1 MPISHQRSASASWA
15 SAARQ
20 DPLWK
25 HPKEQEAIT
34 IVQRLI
40 EGEFAPEKA
49 AEELA
54 SVYDPW
60 LKKGKARTWELWKLI
75 IEAIVVFGDTF
86 ENIQRLV
93 LMMQSLALRPYVR
106 DDSGTVITQDSDS
119 YKLYWRDLPSFPM
132 QLREDSFGILNFRPA
147 METINCIG

>member
-1 MPISHQRSASASWA
+1 M
-15 SAARQ
+15 
-20 DPLWK
+20 
-25 HPKEQEAIT
+25 
-34 IVQRLI
+34 
-40 EGEFAPEKA
+40 
-49 AEELA
+49 A